1 MFTSTRIRDI
11 LHSNTL
17 RKNIFTR
24 IIFPSPCV
32 HHENALFPLNQFP
45 PLRISESRLV
55 AGIPAAINT
64 PSTWHARQSGAEPS
78 PLPPPPLIPALKPVL
93 LDSYAPYPNSRTR
106 PQPPARLSA
115 EGWRVAMGSSQI
127 WRKSDIEL
135 LFFEC
140 SSIDRKDRGK
150 CEKMVEFKLRLRLKN
165 DFDRKNE
172 LSSYDNYEN
181 SKIHSIPLSSTLL
194 LFTRRVEIRIHYVKI
209 SFPFF
214 PRYSSRSPIVRHTL
228 DPIAG
233 ERGPART
240 HEWGRGVCR
249 A

>member
-1 MFTSTRIRDI
+1 MTRASKWRG
-11 LHSNTL
+11 TL
-17 RKNIFTR
+17 
-24 IIFPSPCV
+24 
-32 HHENALFPLNQFP
+32 
-45 PLRISESRLV
+45 
-55 AGIPAAINT
+55 
-64 PSTWHARQSGAEPS
+64 
-78 PLPPPPLIPALKPVL
+78 PPLIPALKPVL

-172 LSSYDNYEN
+172 LPSYDNYEN
-181 SKIHSIPLSSTLL
+181 SKIHSIPLSTIPL
-194 LFTRRVEIRIHYVKI
+194 LFTRRVEIRIHYVKV

-214 PRYSSRSPIVRHTL
+214 PRYSSRSPIVFSSYAWSHRWWAGSRERAWMGEGGFAVRRIQWNLRTL
-228 DPIAG
+228 FTRIIS
-233 ERGPART
+233 
-240 HEWGRGVCR
+240 R
-249 A
+249 ALETT